1 MKLRLGVDVGA
12 TFTHLFLHAFVP
24 HGFSVALTAPASFR
38 LTDEALPDR
47 HSEAARL
54 LGSSRPL
61 ADTFAELMAD
71 VGALRRRCVASVTT
85 KATCP
90 ALVDGALQQE
100 RLLVCAPRTVTGGD
114 LKQILTESL

>member
-12 TFTHLFLHAFVP
+12 TFTHLFLDAFVP

-71 VGALRRRCVASVTT
+71 VGAPTSLRSIGYDEGDL
-85 KATCP
+85 P